1 MILLILS
8 FYESSLWCWSLY
20 FSGETESTWNRD
32 APVCQTC
39 DPSGDVSV
47 MPEVTDENI
56 DVLCHIGLNNMR
68 QCHLTCKN
76 GGKINGKKTAKPKC
90 FCNRRSQDL
99 PGGCFWMQ
107 NRQPVD
113 TSSLTC
119 SEPKKPFVPAPGS
132 CEAKDKTCTTLPTS
146 AIKWRFHIF
155 MDFNI
160 IIKTD
165 TLKKPLWG
173 KKKKSPVNWSIFKNN
188 YSQSP

>member
-1 MILLILS
+1 
-8 FYESSLWCWSLY
+8 
-20 FSGETESTWNRD
+20 
-32 APVCQTC
+32 
-39 DPSGDVSV
+39 

-99 PGGCFWMQ
+99 PDGCFWMQ

-146 AIKWRFHIF
+146 AIK
-155 MDFNI
+155 
-160 IIKTD
+160 
-165 TLKKPLWG
+165 
-173 KKKKSPVNWSIFKNN
+173 
-188 YSQSP
+188 

>member
-1 MILLILS
+1 
-8 FYESSLWCWSLY
+8 
-20 FSGETESTWNRD
+20 
-32 APVCQTC
+32 
-39 DPSGDVSV
+39 

-99 PGGCFWMQ
+99 PNGCFWMQ

-113 TSSLTC
+113 TSSFTC

-146 AIKWRFHIF
+146 AIKWRFQIF
-155 MDFNI
+155 
-160 IIKTD
+160 
-165 TLKKPLWG
+165 
-173 KKKKSPVNWSIFKNN
+173 VNN
-188 YSQSP
+188 YVYHYVDIFILKSIIGKERFFLRIETIIVFKQLDLPKLLPNSGWLQNERFGDNQLEWSRLCRYWFPLQSCLDQLGSSNW

>member
-47 MPEVTDENI
+47 MPEITDENI

-155 MDFNI
+155 IDFNI